1 MGFHPKRSS
10 DKLVTKRKGETRWEA
25 PNPEFPV
32 GLGGDFCKA
41 DEEKQTNHR
50 RKICPINAF
59 LCTATASRVHGRC
72 RAALGGAAVTL
83 WVGSPKL
90 SIPWSPT
97 GKPGKA
103 AERWSWGASEEV
115 TDGEPSC
122 GINIAG
128 EPGFACAG
136 ASPRLGAGLRAAV
149 HVWFGNGHGTK
160 VERPGTPG

>member
-1 MGFHPKRSS
+1 MGIFVRQMK
-10 DKLVTKRKGETRWEA
+10 KNKQIT
-25 PNPEFPV
+25 
-32 GLGGDFCKA
+32 
-41 DEEKQTNHR
+41 EEKSAPSTHFYALLQHHV
-50 RKICPINAF
+50 C
-59 LCTATASRVHGRC
+59 HGRC

-83 WVGSPKL
+83 WMGSPKL
-90 SIPWSPT
+90 SIPWNPT
-97 GKPGKA
+97 GKPEKA

-115 TDGEPSC
+115 TDGELSC

-128 EPGFACAG
+128 EPGFTCAG